1 MGEAMAVRLDAETR
15 QRLLQAAKRRRTTA
29 SEVVREAVEAWL
41 ERDTKQALPAG
52 LLVDLIGCVHGGD
65 PGRSAGGGARVAQE
79 LSARRRE

>member
-1 MGEAMAVRLDAETR
+1 MGEAMAVRFDAETR
-15 QRLLQAAKRRRTTA
+15 QRLLRVAERRRTTV

-65 PGRSAGGGARVAQE
+65 PGRSAGGGARVARE
-79 LSARRRE
+79 LSARRKK